1 MPAAP
6 TLHIFTDA
14 RELTRAA
21 ADLFVRLGNEG
32 IAERGQFLVALSGGS
47 TPKALYSMLASR
59 EYAPQLDWNK
69 VQFLFGDERGVP
81 PSHADSNFA
90 GADTMLFTPLRIRP
104 TQIHRMHGEDPPEIA
119 AVQYEDTLR
128 HLTTV
133 TASEQWPRLD
143 LILLGMGEDGH
154 TASLFPGSPSL
165 NERTRWVV
173 PSFSPQGTRSR
184 ITLTLGVINHASVI
198 LFLVAG
204 LNKAKVVRS
213 VLEGRANDPG
223 PYPAALVQPETGCL
237 LWYLDRTAAS
247 ELTGTKHDLSSQE
260 EA

>member
-1 MPAAP
+1 MAGAP
-6 TLHIFTDA
+6 TLNIFTDA

-21 ADLFVRLGNEG
+21 ADLFVRLGKET

-69 VQFLFGDERGVP
+69 AQFLFGDERGVP

-90 GADTMLFTPLRIRP
+90 SADAMLFTPLRIRS

-128 HLTTV
+128 HLTG
-133 TASEQWPRLD
+133 TAPGQWPRLD

-213 VLEGRANDPG
+213 VVEGRSQDPS
-223 PYPAALVQPETGCL
+223 PYPAALIQPETGRL
-237 LWYLDRTAAS
+237 VWYLDRAAAS
-247 ELTGTKHDLSSQE
+247 ELTVATHDLSSQE